1 MVKTAQMAADGMSA
15 NAAMNA
21 RLGLRGKSG
30 QGLDRTLLM
39 GVLNV
44 TEDSFSDGG
53 LWLDPQ
59 AAVKHAFD
67 MAQQGADLIDI
78 GAESTRPGSHRVP
91 ADLEEERIGTVVS
104 SLRSEGFELPLSI
117 DTTRASVARAALEA
131 GADVINDVSGGQLDP
146 DLPALVAKV
155 GCPYIVQDWRG
166 WLTGAGA
173 SSAEQEVGQGR
184 IGQSKIGQ
192 GRIGQDQTD
201 QDPNDQNHV
210 QQVREELRREVEAVL
225 AAGVRQDRI
234 IIDPGL
240 GFSKPGEEANLP
252 LIVALNLFQASGYP
266 VLVGAS
272 RKRFI
277 VDMADRFSES
287 ATGSETGL
295 TLAGK
300 DAITAGLTALIAE
313 RGAWAVRVHEISG
326 NRGALIAGARLREY
340 SRRGIRNEVE

>member
-21 RLGLRGKSG
+21 RLGLKGKAG
-30 QGLDRTLLM
+30 EGLDRTLLM

-78 GAESTRPGSHRVP
+78 GAESTRPGSRRVP
-91 ADLEEERIGTVVS
+91 ADLEEERIRTVVS

-117 DTTRASVARAALEA
+117 DTTRASVARAALKA
-131 GADVINDVSGGQLDP
+131 GANVINDVSGGQLDP
-146 DLPALVAKV
+146 DLPALVAQV

-166 WLTGAGA
+166 WLTTGAGA
-173 SSAEQEVGQGR
+173 SSARREVVQGR
-184 IGQSKIGQ
+184 MSQSQ
-192 GRIGQDQTD
+192 NQNGQDPVRID
-201 QDPNDQNHV
+201 HEPDLV

-225 AAGVRQDRI
+225 AAGVRQDQI

-240 GFSKPGEEANLP
+240 GFSKPAEGTNLP
-252 LIVALNLFQASGYP
+252 LIAALDLFQASGYP

-277 VDMADRFSES
+277 VDMADRFGGS
-287 ATGSETGL
+287 AAMPETGL
-295 TLAGK
+295 TLAGR
-300 DAITAGLTALIAE
+300 DAVTAGLTALIAE

-340 SRRGIRNEVE
+340 DRRKTRNEVK

>member
-173 SSAEQEVGQGR
+173 SSAEQEVVQGR
-184 IGQSKIGQ
+184 MSQSQ
-192 GRIGQDQTD
+192 NQNGQDPVRID
-201 QDPNDQNHV
+201 HEPNLV

>member
-21 RLGLRGKSG
+21 RLGLKGKAG
-30 QGLDRTLLM
+30 EGLDRTLLM

-53 LWLDPQ
+53 LWLNPQ

-166 WLTGAGA
+166 WLTTGAGA
-173 SSAEQEVGQGR
+173 SSARREVVQGR
-184 IGQSKIGQ
+184 MSQSQNQNGQ
-192 GRIGQDQTD
+192 
-201 QDPNDQNHV
+201 
-210 QQVREELRREVEAVL
+210 ELRREVEAVL
-225 AAGVRQDRI
+225 AAGVRQDQI

-240 GFSKPGEEANLP
+240 GFSKPGEGTNLP
-252 LIVALNLFQASGYP
+252 LIAALDLFQASGYP

-277 VDMADRFSES
+277 VDMADRFGGS
-287 ATGSETGL
+287 AAMPETGL
-295 TLAGK
+295 TLAGR
-300 DAITAGLTALIAE
+300 DAVTAGLTALIAE
-313 RGAWAVRVHEISG
+313 GGAWAVRVHEISG

-340 SRRGIRNEVE
+340 DRRKTRNEVK